1 MDQGYSRQKSPGT
14 QRPGGERVCGRYG
27 YFHRSTPSERAP
39 QNACRQTHLGIF
51 FKKVMMPASHL
62 TPTESIISV
71 EAEAQDSVFLVGSK
85 VICTLKFESH
95 WVRTRIRE
103 GEVTVRDGAGDVS
116 RGQEHRAWFL
126 GQGTCTLS

>member
-1 MDQGYSRQKSPGT
+1 M
-14 QRPGGERVCGRYG
+14 CGRLRDTFTG
-27 YFHRSTPSERAP
+27 ASLFRARP
-39 QNACRQTHLGIF
+39 RNACRQTHLGIF

-62 TPTESIISV
+62 TPTESIIS

-116 RGQEHRAWFL
+116 RGQSTGL
-126 GQGTCTLS
+126 GSWVRELALYPNSDGT